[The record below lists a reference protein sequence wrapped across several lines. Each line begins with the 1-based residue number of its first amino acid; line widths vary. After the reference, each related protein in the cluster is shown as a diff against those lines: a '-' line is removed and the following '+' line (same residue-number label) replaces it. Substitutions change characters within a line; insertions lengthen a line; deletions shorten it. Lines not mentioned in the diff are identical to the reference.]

1 MAIFTHR
8 ATPAFR
14 LLLINNTTIATQR
27 FICAKASGLLI
38 EKKEVAINQKQPRRK
53 RVKKELSPKNR
64 LARGRSEKNR
74 SYPPKNRLARG
85 KSKKNRSYPPK
96 TDWHVAEV
104 KKQELSLENR
114 LARGSNQF
122 GFAGPALHQLP
133 NSQPSKNHN
142 ELLVKY

>member
-14 LLLINNTTIATQR
+14 LPLINNTTIATQR

-74 SYPPKNRLARG
+74 SYPPK
-85 KSKKNRSYPPK
+85 
-96 TDWHVAEV
+96 TDWHMAEV